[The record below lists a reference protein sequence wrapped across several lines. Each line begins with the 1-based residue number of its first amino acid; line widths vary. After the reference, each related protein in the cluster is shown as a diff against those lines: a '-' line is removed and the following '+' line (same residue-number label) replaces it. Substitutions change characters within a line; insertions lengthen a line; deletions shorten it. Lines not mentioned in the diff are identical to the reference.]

1 MTITPLGEQY
11 FGVPVDIPGNAEA
24 TMQVIDFGPFPGNS
38 PELGVLLVTNGDR
51 GGGARGGAVAD
62 SEAIVLV
69 TQASAGYV
77 RTIIGN

>member
-1 MTITPLGEQY
+1 
-11 FGVPVDIPGNAEA
+11 
-24 TMQVIDFGPFPGNS
+24 QVLDFGPFPGNS
-38 PELGVLLVTNGDR
+38 AELGVLLVTNGDR
-51 GGGARGGAVAD
+51 GGGFRGGAVAD